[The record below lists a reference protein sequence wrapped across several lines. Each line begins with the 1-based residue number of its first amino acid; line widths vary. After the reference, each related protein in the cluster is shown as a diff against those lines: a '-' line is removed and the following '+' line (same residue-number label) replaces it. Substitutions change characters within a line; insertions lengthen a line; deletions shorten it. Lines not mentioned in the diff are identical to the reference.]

1 MLGSL
6 EKCFYLISLNGNHS
20 DLWPSTAYTL
30 DIQAI
35 TDPGP
40 GPQTA
45 IKFMSNVPPGKFQR
59 IISNQK
65 DITRL
70 HDFTELNYNL

>member
-20 DLWPSTAYTL
+20 DLRPSTAYTL

-40 GPQTA
+40 GPQTT

-65 DITRL
+65 DITRFHL
-70 HDFTELNYNL
+70 QLNYNL